1 MWQPLVPDDKRQ
13 KRDRRTLNV
22 FGRLRD
28 GASLAEARAELNAI
42 AGRLAEQYPE
52 TNRGVEALVMPY
64 NDRFNGG
71 PIRLVFLALMG
82 AVVFVLLIACAN
94 VANLL
99 LARSA
104 YRAREFAVRA
114 ALGASR
120 WRVVRQLLAES
131 LLLALGS
138 GALGCLL
145 SVAGVRL
152 FATAVENV
160 GEPYWIQF
168 TMDWRVFTFLLGVSV
183 GTSFVFGLAPALQA
197 SKLDVN
203 ATLQEGGRSGGA
215 GARTRRFARAMVVVQ
230 LALTIVLLF
239 GAGLMIRSFFKLY
252 KLDLGVET
260 DRLLTMRLGLAERKY
275 PEPRDRLAFHDRL
288 AELMAGVPGVESAAV
303 ASHLPLGGGYR
314 RQLHRERFSRRSCS
328 SAARRSPSRPSLA

>member
-1 MWQPLVPDDKRQ
+1 VTANTFRLIGQQPLLGRDFASGEDTPGAAPVVILGHGVWTSRYGAGRDILGRTIRVNEISSTVIGVMPEGMKFPVNADMWQPLVPDDERQ

-52 TNRGVEALVMPY
+52 TNRGVEAVVMPY

-71 PIRLVFLALMG
+71 PIRLVFLALMV
-82 AVVFVLLIACAN
+82 AVVFVLPIACAN

-114 ALGASR
+114 AL
-120 WRVVRQLLAES
+120 VVRQLLAES

-138 GALGCLL
+138 GALGYLL

-152 FATAVENV
+152 FASAVENV
-160 GEPYWIQF
+160 GKPYWIQF
-168 TMDWRVFTFLLGVSV
+168 TMDWRVFTFLLGSRWEPASFS
-183 GTSFVFGLAPALQA
+183 GWPPLSKRRSSTSAPPSRKEVEAVAPARGPA
-197 SKLDVN
+197 
-203 ATLQEGGRSGGA
+203 
-215 GARTRRFARAMVVVQ
+215 
-230 LALTIVLLF
+230 AL
-239 GAGLMIRSFFKLY
+239 
-252 KLDLGVET
+252 
-260 DRLLTMRLGLAERKY
+260 
-275 PEPRDRLAFHDRL
+275 
-288 AELMAGVPGVESAAV
+288 PG
-303 ASHLPLGGGYR
+303 PWWW
-314 RQLHRERFSRRSCS
+314 CS
-328 SAARRSPSRPSLA
+328 WRSPSFCFLAPVS